1 MKSLENHFIVC
12 GFGRFAKPVAE
23 ELAHKN
29 LPFCVIERNPAGEPH
44 LTDLGYLFLIDDAT
58 TDEALQTAGIERA
71 QCVMALLPSDADNLY
86 VTVASKALNPRLR
99 VIARATDEGGERKL
113 QRGGATVVVT
123 PYSLTGQ
130 RIMQAATSAT
140 VLEFMDYVADR
151 HYLEMNLGEATV
163 SARSTL
169 AGRTIAQVRLHSDHG
184 VIVVAVK
191 RQGRMLFNP
200 LPEEELRAGD
210 TLVIMG
216 HAEKLRKT
224 TRLLEG
230 EPA

>member
-1 MKSLENHFIVC
+1 
-12 GFGRFAKPVAE
+12 
-23 ELAHKN
+23 
-29 LPFCVIERNPAGEPH
+29 
-44 LTDLGYLFLIDDAT
+44 
-58 TDEALQTAGIERA
+58 
-71 QCVMALLPSDADNLY
+71 
-86 VTVASKALNPRLR
+86 
-99 VIARATDEGGERKL
+99 
-113 QRGGATVVVT
+113 
-123 PYSLTGQ
+123 
-130 RIMQAATSAT
+130 AATSAT

-169 AGRTIAQVRLHSDHG
+169 AGRTIAEVRLHSDHG

-191 RQGRMLFNP
+191 RDGTMLFNP

-210 TLVIMG
+210 ILVIMG